1 MESAMRKI
9 VIFGF
14 SFVLAACAAPRVDVV
29 KPADETLD
37 CKGLEEEIAQARKA
51 EREAGDAKIK
61 SALGFGLI
69 GYLASKDEA
78 DKAAEAARVRQGRL
92 EALSRDRGCQAS
104 GG

>member
-1 MESAMRKI
+1 MRKLTI
-9 VIFGF
+9 LAFPML
-14 SFVLAACAAPRVDVV
+14 LAACAAPRVDVV

-37 CKGLEEEIAQARKA
+37 CKGLEEEIARAREA

-78 DKAAEAARVRQGRL
+78 DKAAEAARVRQERL
-92 EALSRDRGCQAS
+92 AALARARGCAE
-104 GG
+104 GGG